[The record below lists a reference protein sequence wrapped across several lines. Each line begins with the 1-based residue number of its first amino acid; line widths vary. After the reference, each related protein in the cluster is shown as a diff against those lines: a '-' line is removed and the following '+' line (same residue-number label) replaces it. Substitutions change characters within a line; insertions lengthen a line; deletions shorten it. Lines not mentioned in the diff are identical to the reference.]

1 MLTFFALP
9 KPFEG
14 HNGIIQMNAIQSW
27 IKLFPDCE
35 IILFGDE
42 NGTSQVAGKL
52 GMDHVANIGCNEYG
66 TPLISSLFETARDKA
81 KHDLI
86 CYVNSDII
94 LTSSFSAAV
103 DQALKM
109 PSLTVGRRWD
119 MNITEPLDFAD
130 RNWESRLLTRLEEEG
145 QQHSRY
151 GIDYFLFP
159 RETYQRIPP
168 FAIGRTAWDNWLI
181 YKVRTLG
188 LPVVD
193 ASRLATI
200 IHQNHDFSHIKT
212 ITASSSRYQK
222 GIEGEINRK
231 LLGDE
236 HHLFGLMDATHVLTK
251 TGLKPALT
259 SGAYYVFYAILRL
272 PEMHPKLIPL
282 VPLIRLLRWTYHKL
296 AKVKRTLTEKR
307 GQTRRQ

>member
-151 GIDYFLFP
+151 GENGDRVGCDLS
-159 RETYQRIPP
+159 
-168 FAIGRTAWDNWLI
+168 GRP
-181 YKVRTLG
+181 G
-188 LPVVD
+188 
-193 ASRLATI
+193 
-200 IHQNHDFSHIKT
+200 
-212 ITASSSRYQK
+212 
-222 GIEGEINRK
+222 G
-231 LLGDE
+231 
-236 HHLFGLMDATHVLTK
+236 
-251 TGLKPALT
+251 
-259 SGAYYVFYAILRL
+259 
-272 PEMHPKLIPL
+272 
-282 VPLIRLLRWTYHKL
+282 
-296 AKVKRTLTEKR
+296 R
-307 GQTRRQ
+307 G